1 MKRIIVLGIIG
12 VIITSCGGHEDE
24 VKNSEEILSNETSLD
39 SVDEEANL
47 FDISLTKIEEVPE
60 GCDVQGKVI
69 DVYRWDDEQGANYF
83 IRTLGDKELGKPKYT
98 DEPGM
103 TQYLY
108 AYHYIDLNN
117 GKMKLSRE
125 ITDFV
130 KDCEF
135 DLNMGHELDALT
147 LTDLDADNKGEV
159 AFIYR
164 TTCTSDVSSSTQK
177 LIMLEDGE
185 KYALRGTTQVMGD
198 GGDYEIGEGFKSAP
212 GEFLDHAKQL
222 WSEHLTEYDF
232 EL

>member
-1 MKRIIVLGIIG
+1 MKKIYAFAVIG
-12 VIITSCGGHEDE
+12 LVIASCGG
-24 VKNSEEILSNETSLD
+24 EETVSMNEEESVLEESSLD
-39 SVDEEANL
+39 ENIEEKVL
-47 FDISLTKIEEVPE
+47 LDIYLTKIEELPE
-60 GCDVQGKVI
+60 TCEFDGKMI
-69 DVYRWDDEQGANYF
+69 DAYRWDDENGANYF
-83 IRTLGDKELGKPKYT
+83 IRTIGELQEGKPKYT
-98 DEPGM
+98 DEAGM

-108 AYHYIDLNN
+108 AYHYIKSAD
-117 GKMKLSRE
+117 GEMTLSRA

-147 LTDLDADNKGEV
+147 LTDLNKDNIGEV

-164 TTCTSDVSSSTQK
+164 TTCTSDVSPSTQK

-185 KYALRGTTQVMGD
+185 KFALRGTTQVMGD
-198 GGDYEIGEGFKSAP
+198 GGDYEVGEGFKSAP
-212 GEFLDHAKQL
+212 EEFLSHAKQL